1 MSDLALE
8 AAVAR
13 AYVDA
18 LRSSLLDLAEATK
31 LHGLPRDADALVS
44 EIHGAIDKANT
55 ASINAGVAYLT
66 ARENVSAD
74 EEIVPRVGS
83 VPPPLGPR
91 VTTMPAPLG
100 SPVPARPR
108 AAPPLRAL
116 PLPLRERYR
125 P

>member
-44 EIHGAIDKANT
+44 EIHGVIDKANA

-66 ARENVSAD
+66 ARENMSAD
-74 EEIVPRVGS
+74 EELVPRPGP
-83 VPPPLGPR
+83 VPAPLASRAG
-91 VTTMPAPLG
+91 VVQAPLG
-100 SPVPARPR
+100 SPVPSRPR
-108 AAPPLRAL
+108 ASAPLRAL